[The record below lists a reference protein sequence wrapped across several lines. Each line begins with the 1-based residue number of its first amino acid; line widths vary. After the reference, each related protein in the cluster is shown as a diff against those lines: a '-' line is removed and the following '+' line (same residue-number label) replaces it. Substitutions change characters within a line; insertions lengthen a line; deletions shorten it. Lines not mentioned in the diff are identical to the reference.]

1 MNGDVPETPPSQTP
15 KTLFKQVAEV
25 ISLQIV
31 HNCHAALVKCL
42 FDPDE
47 NVRDSMI
54 VYLKR
59 LTGYYW
65 NNKYGL
71 VEYYRK
77 HISSVFTDVMELH
90 SSKVDALPV
99 ELRTLL
105 KETSSVMV
113 PSILVTLAAQVLF
126 TFEVGYSSAM
136 DMFQILTVRSGTAR
150 IFNKLLEATAPF
162 HLERLSTAFI
172 KFEES
177 APLVTLLKHSPY
189 LKHVYLVNNSSFF
202 VFNSL
207 RIHCKNIETV
217 YFKLFAYYAVL
228 TSGSSSSD
236 ILFETFFGGLK
247 MDDVIK
253 SLDCKGQVVLS
264 FPKLKE
270 VVINNNNSNTCVPI
284 TEFMHCLQH
293 FYPHIKTRWVN
304 FINIH
309 KPSPE
314 LPVSTFR
321 LQSPFLIKEKYNW
334 DVLQIGYV
342 NELELLDDTVENYGE
357 YPTVNHIVIEVD
369 AVFSTKT
376 RNFVKDLM
384 KRHQCMSIELV
395 LYKHSLFSNSELAS
409 VFNDIGNILQTL
421 CLNLLYGV
429 VATELVVALNSCTA
443 LQVLSLETNLES
455 YDHSQSPFNIFPKL
469 NSLTLTIHSPKFPS
483 KDAENFQHHLIMS
496 APFIRTLKTS
506 YISEEGL
513 DRMDVGGLLHL
524 NTLHIGSTFPRNLES
539 FIRRLP
545 SLSVLTLNGHFWT
558 CRRRSNGT
566 YFSLKKHFK
575 GTNLNIYGIGKFS
588 RYPFTQCYEFFD

>member
-1 MNGDVPETPPSQTP
+1 MDREVSVTPPSQTP
-15 KTLFKQVAEV
+15 KSLVRQAAEA
-25 ISLQIV
+25 ISHQIV
-31 HNCHAALVKCL
+31 LNCHAALVKCL
-42 FDPDE
+42 FHPDE
-47 NVRDSMI
+47 EVRESMI

-59 LTGYYW
+59 LKGYYW
-65 NNKYGL
+65 NDKYGL
-71 VEYYRK
+71 VEYYRR
-77 HISSVFTDVMELH
+77 HISDVFTDVMELH
-90 SSKVDALPV
+90 SSKVEALPV
-99 ELRTLL
+99 ELHALL
-105 KETSSVMV
+105 SENSGVMV

-136 DMFQILTVRSGTAR
+136 DMIQVLSVRSTTAR
-150 IFNKLLEATAPF
+150 IFNGLLEAVVPF

-177 APLVTLLKHSPY
+177 APVLTLLKHSPY
-189 LKHVYLVNNSSFF
+189 LKHVFLVNNSSVF

-207 RIHCKNIETV
+207 RMYGKNIETL

-236 ILFETFFGGLK
+236 ILFETFFGGLR
-247 MDDVIK
+247 MDDVIQ
-253 SLDCKGQVVLS
+253 SLDSKEKIVLS

-293 FYPHIKTRWVN
+293 LYPLIKTRWVN

-314 LPVSTFR
+314 LPVSAFR
-321 LQSPFLIKEKYNW
+321 LHSPFLRKEKYNW

-342 NELELLDDTVENYGE
+342 NELELLEDTAENYGE

-369 AVFSTKT
+369 AVFSAKT

-409 VFNDIGNILQTL
+409 VFHEIGNILQTL

-429 VATELVVALNSCTA
+429 VAKELVVALNSCSA
-443 LQVLSLETNLES
+443 LQVLSLETNLEE
-455 YDHSQSPFNIFPKL
+455 YDYSQSPFNTFPKL
-469 NSLTLTIHSPKFPS
+469 NSLSLTIHSPSFPS
-483 KDAENFQHHLIMS
+483 KAAENFQHHLITA

-513 DRMDVGGLLHL
+513 ERMDVGGLLYL
-524 NTLHIGSTFPRNLES
+524 NALHIGSTFPRNLRKLYQKAS
-539 FIRRLP
+539 VTVHTYVKRAFLDLP
-545 SLSVLTLNGHFWT
+545 
-558 CRRRSNGT
+558 
-566 YFSLKKHFK
+566 
-575 GTNLNIYGIGKFS
+575 
-588 RYPFTQCYEFFD
+588 TQEQWHLL